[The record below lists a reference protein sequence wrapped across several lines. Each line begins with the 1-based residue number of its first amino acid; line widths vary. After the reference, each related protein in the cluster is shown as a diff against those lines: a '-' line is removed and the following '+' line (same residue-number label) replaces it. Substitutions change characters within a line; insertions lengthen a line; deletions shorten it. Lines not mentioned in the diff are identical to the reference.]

1 MLGVQVESWE
11 GVPIAWFV
19 RSSRECDDEDE
30 DDLPDE
36 EYEYDCEGF
45 VGSSSAGFLG

>member
-1 MLGVQVESWE
+1 MLGVLVESWE
-11 GVPIAWFV
+11 GVPIACFV

-36 EYEYDCEGF
+36 EYDCEGSPSGD
-45 VGSSSAGFLG
+45 GSP